1 MTAAERAVPSA
12 AGGREGRLGAARA
25 RRGTPG
31 VPGGSAAGTPI
42 CTLARGAARPRGIL
56 PAGRAP
62 GRAPLPPS
70 PPLLWSNGKARSSNS
85 EN

>member
-12 AGGREGRLGAARA
+12 AGDREGLLVASRPC
-25 RRGTPG
+25 RGTPG

-42 CTLARGAARPRGIL
+42 HTPGRRAARPRGIL

-62 GRAPLPPS
+62 RRALLPPS